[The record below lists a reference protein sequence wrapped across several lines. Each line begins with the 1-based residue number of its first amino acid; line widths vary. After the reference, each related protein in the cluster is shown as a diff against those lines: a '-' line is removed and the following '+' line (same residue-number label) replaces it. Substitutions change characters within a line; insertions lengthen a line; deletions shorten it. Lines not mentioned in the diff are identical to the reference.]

1 MSVHPHPTR
10 NRLVDTTAFF
20 LATRDPST
28 ISVEEILL
36 TSGISKGSLYHHFE
50 DLAELLEAAEVKQY
64 AEWVDKSI
72 ETLVGVLAGVK
83 SRDELVESLKGVTR
97 ATQGREVLPARIQ
110 RARTIAKALNNP
122 RFKSALGVEQQ
133 RLTSALEDLFR
144 EAIEKGWYRSE
155 LDPRACA
162 ILIQS
167 YTLGKIVD
175 DIVEDQMSPESWDNL
190 IGQLIERLFLK

>member
-1 MSVHPHPTR
+1 MNVNPHPTR
-10 NRLVDTTAFF
+10 NLLVDTTATF

-28 ISVEEILL
+28 ISVDEILV
-36 TSGISKGSLYHHFE
+36 TSGISKGSLYHHFQ
-50 DLAELLEAAEVKQY
+50 DLAELIEAAEIKQY
-64 AEWVDKSI
+64 ADWVSKSI
-72 ETLVGVLAGVK
+72 DTLTGVVAGVK
-83 SRDELVESLKGVTR
+83 SREELVEGLKAVTR
-97 ATQGREVLPARIQ
+97 ATQSREVEPARIQ

-144 EAIEKGWYRSE
+144 EAIERGWYRAE

-162 ILIQS
+162 ILIQA

-175 DIVEDQMSPESWDNL
+175 DVVEDQMSQESWENL
-190 IGQLIERLFLK
+190 IGQLIERLFLN